1 MEADWRRR
9 RRPDTES
16 STSSA
21 SLLVT
26 LCLFPSFLF
35 IPFIYVHTF
44 SFSPISR
51 YTHLRTHGPV
61 KRAATDWGRGKNNE
75 KETDQT
81 VYHRTIWET
90 KQENKSGKSSWQVRH
105 LVAIKKKT
113 LISCWVAISPSSEN
127 FETFPYTQLR
137 FQKCILRV
145 FHHRSG
151 QQNTKEIHQNKQSR
165 LKRRHRNKDLF
176 SAINYILR
184 KEEKII
190 INETLKK
197 KKKKKIE
204 EE

>member
-1 MEADWRRR
+1 M
-9 RRPDTES
+9 
-16 STSSA
+16 
-21 SLLVT
+21 
-26 LCLFPSFLF
+26 
-35 IPFIYVHTF
+35 
-44 SFSPISR
+44 
-51 YTHLRTHGPV
+51 
-61 KRAATDWGRGKNNE
+61 
-75 KETDQT
+75 
-81 VYHRTIWET
+81 
-90 KQENKSGKSSWQVRH
+90 RH

-190 INETLKK
+190 INEKIKK
-197 KKKKKIE
+197 KKKKKSKKNKGGKKRETMKVPSCDRLRSSFVVGMRQSIKLAFDVDSSFVAFSCAWSPSRFLYIPPSFLSVQQLE
-204 EE
+204 TSMTSFASVCFRSNNSAC